1 MPSSSPQKEHSA
13 MVLFCIENVFEQKTI
28 DSKLA
33 SSMKNAMILVRY
45 KCVQPNTVYGYKV
58 YIYAWYTK
66 NDTGSMTQK
75 APNLLRMIIM
85 ADIIGLTKLL

>member
-1 MPSSSPQKEHSA
+1 
-13 MVLFCIENVFEQKTI
+13 
-28 DSKLA
+28 
-33 SSMKNAMILVRY
+33 MKNAMILRY

-58 YIYAWYTK
+58 YIYAWYIK

-85 ADIIGLTKLL
+85 ADIIGLTTPLIKTDSLILIYCSEKLDSADPHTRKQ